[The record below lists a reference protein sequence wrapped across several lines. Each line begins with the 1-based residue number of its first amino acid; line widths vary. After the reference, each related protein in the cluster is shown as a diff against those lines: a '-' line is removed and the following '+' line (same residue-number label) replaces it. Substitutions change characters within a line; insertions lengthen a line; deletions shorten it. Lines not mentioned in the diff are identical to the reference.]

1 MFNRSGNLACFV
13 LFFGVSSF
21 LLGGCAV
28 SLAADITPPP
38 GAQSFVAEDTPSIS
52 DAALYPTVPP
62 DPEQGASIYAE
73 KCAACHGERGMGD
86 GPQAGQ
92 LPVAVP
98 PLGDV
103 TIAQGARPVEWYR
116 MVSEGNME
124 RFMPAFRSLD
134 DRQRWDVVA
143 YALTLSMR
151 TDALEQGK
159 ALYEQDC
166 QACHGAAGEGSNQA
180 PGWRDDTSRLAS
192 LSLVE
197 MAQVINRGK
206 GNMPAYADRLDAS
219 QRLALATYARS
230 LSFKSPLQ
238 GNQAALQPE
247 PTPNQTESVPS
258 QSESTPSAISQV
270 GEEIRM
276 VVTGA
281 IINGSGGTVPPGL
294 TVQLEGYDGM
304 EQIYVAR
311 SEVQADGTYRFED
324 AGFVPGRAFIASVEY
339 NGFVFNSDVYHSLS
353 GEFQNPLDLPITI
366 YDTTSDL
373 SGLKVDR
380 LHVFFDFTNP
390 ETVQIAELFLLNNTG
405 NRVIA
410 SDPPGQPV
418 VSFTLPQGATNLQFQ
433 NGVLGGRFVETEG
446 GFGDTQSI
454 APGAGTQILF
464 AYDLPFKRKME
475 VSIPI
480 PLVVDAAIVML
491 PQGSMSIQSDQLQP
505 MGQRQIQ
512 GVSLDLYSATALQP
526 GSVLKMTLSGRMGN
540 ATTIQ
545 TGQVGS
551 LIAGALALALVLGGG
566 LFWYLRQRKP
576 VPAPVGIEAVDST
589 PLESREALIDAIIAL
604 DDLHKAGKLDDTA
617 YRQRRAELKDRLRS
631 LAD

>member
-1 MFNRSGNLACFV
+1 M
-13 LFFGVSSF
+13 
-21 LLGGCAV
+21 
-28 SLAADITPPP
+28 
-38 GAQSFVAEDTPSIS
+38 
-52 DAALYPTVPP
+52 
-62 DPEQGASIYAE
+62 
-73 KCAACHGERGMGD
+73 
-86 GPQAGQ
+86 
-92 LPVAVP
+92 
-98 PLGDV
+98 
-103 TIAQGARPVEWYR
+103 
-116 MVSEGNME
+116 
-124 RFMPAFRSLD
+124 
-134 DRQRWDVVA
+134 
-143 YALTLSMR
+143 
-151 TDALEQGK
+151 
-159 ALYEQDC
+159 
-166 QACHGAAGEGSNQA
+166 
-180 PGWRDDTSRLAS
+180 
-192 LSLVE
+192 
-197 MAQVINRGK
+197 
-206 GNMPAYADRLDAS
+206 
-219 QRLALATYARS
+219 
-230 LSFKSPLQ
+230 
-238 GNQAALQPE
+238 
-247 PTPNQTESVPS
+247 
-258 QSESTPSAISQV
+258 
-270 GEEIRM
+270 
-276 VVTGA
+276 
-281 IINGSGGTVPPGL
+281 
-294 TVQLEGYDGM
+294 
-304 EQIYVAR
+304 
-311 SEVQADGTYRFED
+311 
-324 AGFVPGRAFIASVEY
+324 EY

-491 PQGSMSIQSDQLQP
+491 PQGSMTIQSDQLQP